1 MNDYDEENKDVFEDF
16 IGASI
21 YGYGVPYII
30 DREKMIEH
38 FNLTNDYFTEVFGIN
53 INEMKSLNT
62 VSFWL
67 ACYDEEEWE
76 IHYHMYYDN
85 PTKER
90 HNMFNPTITD
100 ENGESL
106 IFKTR
111 EDAEKFLI
119 DLLDKI
125 VLDVNGFASKE
136 KCKEIMEDIAEQYDK
151 IRFYNDA
158 INVFNNKNK

>member
-1 MNDYDEENKDVFEDF
+1 M
-16 IGASI
+16 
-21 YGYGVPYII
+21 
-30 DREKMIEH
+30 
-38 FNLTNDYFTEVFGIN
+38 
-53 INEMKSLNT
+53 
-62 VSFWL
+62 
-67 ACYDEEEWE
+67 C
-76 IHYHMYYDN
+76 YDN

-90 HNMFNPTITD
+90 HNTFNPTITD
-100 ENGESL
+100 ENGKDL

-125 VLDVNGFASKE
+125 VLDINGFASKE